1 MIVEKGR
8 VTVTFLQVVTVFIE
22 RAIWLNTCSDSMR
35 EQSWDNIYDVIER
48 AKYEAQRSKNLF

>member
-1 MIVEKGR
+1 MMVEEVR
-8 VTVTFLQVVTVFIE
+8 VTVTFLQLVTVFIE

-35 EQSWDNIYDVIER
+35 EQSRDNIYDVIQR